1 MAKTFGPAKLSK
13 ARLAPYQGVVPP
25 AVPGGATAPMPIP
38 VSIAR
43 APSKQK
49 IQIRQEPI
57 PSDPEPPM
65 PVFVPPERKRKAPR
79 QAEPI
84 NRKQFRQ
91 PRGVGHHIGP
101 PPDPFR
107 GVGQRLPDEDVAKN
121 ARERMVDLA
130 RRAQQTSRKGQD
142 FEKLRENAKALRRG
156 GAPGDVVGQGKRKA
170 IEPDAPLSILRKPAT
185 HEAPRSKPRLYG
197 KKTIV
202 HDMTAEPIR
211 VY

>member
-13 ARLAPYQGVVPP
+13 ARLAPYQGAVP
-25 AVPGGATAPMPIP
+25 AAAPGGATAPMPL
-38 VSIAR
+38 AR
-43 APSKQK
+43 PSKQK
-49 IQIRQEPI
+49 IPIRQEPPI
-57 PSDPEPPM
+57 PSTVPEPPM
-65 PVFVPPERKRKAPR
+65 PVFVPPERASKRKAPV

-84 NRKQFRQ
+84 NLKQFRQ

-130 RRAQQTSRKGQD
+130 RRAQQTSAKGQN